1 MSKRLVLCCD
11 GTWNTADQQRDGQPC
26 PSNVTKVALGLARDD
41 GEGVEQRVYY
51 QQGVGTQ
58 PGERLRGGALGLGLS
73 RNVQEAYRFVVDN
86 YDRGDE
92 LFFFGFSR
100 GAYTARSTVGLI
112 RNSGILRRERAGRLG
127 EAYPLYRDRARDI
140 ESQLFRRSFS
150 HEPRIRSVGVRDTVG
165 SVGILQPAAT
175 AAVSRESGEVAP
187 GPCRPARGQVL
198 KRARSGGPNDLRVM
212 ASRATGSGPE
222 QDGR

>member
-1 MSKRLVLCCD
+1 VKQLL
-11 GTWNTADQQRDGQPC
+11 
-26 PSNVTKVALGLARDD
+26 
-41 GEGVEQRVYY
+41 YY
-51 QQGVGTQ
+51 QPGVSTRA
-58 PGERLRGGALGLGLS
+58 GERLPRVAPSAWGCRATS
-73 RNVQEAYRFVVDN
+73 RRPTDSSSTTTTEAT
-86 YDRGDE
+86 
-92 LFFFGFSR
+92 S
-100 GAYTARSTVGLI
+100 
-112 RNSGILRRERAGRLG
+112 ILRRERAGRLG

-150 HEPRIRSVGVRDTVG
+150 NEPRIRSVGVWDTVG

-198 KRARSGGPNDLRVM
+198 KRARSGGTPNDLRVM